1 MKKIKKKK
9 IVLYF
14 IISTLLISVGSVGFS
29 SWILSIEKKESN
41 FSANINIS
49 DAWNATAMLDV
60 NTSVKSI
67 SSDGE
72 SGNIENLK
80 VPLSG
85 SITYSDDISS
95 EISNS
100 KLSISVNALS
110 DLTNP
115 SGIDSNKVEIK
126 TTDDTDSFGRTNG
139 DYYTYFEVSDNEV
152 SVSELTLD
160 NSFNIDGY
168 SRFNLSLDGFSLIY
182 GSFFD
187 YKNPETFYND
197 KIIEAKN
204 IYLSNKNDDSL
215 NTYLKIIN
223 EAKNELHTFYNEL
236 DGQTLNIM
244 VSLVSN
250 SSN

>member
-60 NTSVKSI
+60 NTSVESI

-126 TTDDTDSFGRTNG
+126 TTDTDSFGRTNG
-139 DYYTYFEVSDNEV
+139 DYTYFEVSDKEV

-160 NSFNIDGY
+160 NTFNVSGY
-168 SRFNLSLDGFSLIY
+168 SKFNLSLEGFSLIY

-215 NTYLKIIN
+215 NTYLNIIN

>member
-204 IYLSNKNDDSL
+204 IYLSNKSDDSL

>member
-60 NTSVKSI
+60 NTSV
-67 SSDGE
+67 E
-72 SGNIENLK
+72 
-80 VPLSG
+80 
-85 SITYSDDISS
+85 
-95 EISNS
+95 
-100 KLSISVNALS
+100 SISVNALS

-126 TTDDTDSFGRTNG
+126 TTDTDSFGRTNG
-139 DYYTYFEVSDNEV
+139 DYTYFEVSDKEV

-215 NTYLKIIN
+215 NTYLNIIN